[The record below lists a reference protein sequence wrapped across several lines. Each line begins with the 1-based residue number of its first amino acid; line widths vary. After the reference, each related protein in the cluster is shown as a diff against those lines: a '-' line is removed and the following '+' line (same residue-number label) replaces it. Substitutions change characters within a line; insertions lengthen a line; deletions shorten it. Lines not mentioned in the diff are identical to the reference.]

1 MHADVCELNFAD
13 NMFHIIVSGDV
24 LEHVPDI
31 DAALRESARVLRP
44 GGRFIGT
51 FPFVTH
57 SEQSFRLACLRDGDV
72 VHFVD
77 EPIYHG
83 NPMDP
88 EKGSL
93 VFELPGWDI
102 IDRALAAGFS
112 DANMTF
118 VCDQTGGVVA
128 SSVNQSIPA
137 RGIFLAIFDK

>member
-57 SEQSFRLACLRDGDV
+57 SERSFRLACLRDGGV

-83 NPMDP
+83 NPVNAG
-88 EKGSL
+88 EKMHRPAG
-93 VFELPGWDI
+93 VKMHHGGC
-102 IDRALAAGFS
+102 RAS
-112 DANMTF
+112 P
-118 VCDQTGGVVA
+118 CQTGFPV
-128 SSVNQSIPA
+128 
-137 RGIFLAIFDK
+137 